1 MATVRKLVTSWGFNV
16 DFGKLN
22 RLDNRMLSVKRSA
35 SYASLAIT
43 SIATAFVGLAR
54 EGDTLEKTEIAMQA
68 FADSSEEAKKN
79 MKDIL
84 EFAKK
89 TPMHL
94 ADVLSAS
101 KQILAFQFE
110 GIPLIDMLE
119 KVAAVSSAFGTDS
132 QTTLRFLK
140 AISDIQSKAALG
152 AEEKRQLINLNI
164 PIMRQLAED
173 FAGGDREKLEDI
185 ISKRGITFD
194 RFYSSL
200 ETMAGPEGKFGKL
213 LEKMKDTLGGS
224 TIILMNRIRLLIKEV
239 GQEFL
244 PEAKQM
250 VKEAIKFVTVNEKLI
265 KENLVKFFRALG
277 DSAEILIQAFKTLYF
292 IVRPLVN
299 SLGGLENTLKI
310 LSFILGARL
319 IVSGLTAIG
328 TALKFIGGTVIVK
341 GLSSIVTSLKFIK
354 GLKLTAFISGL
365 SKVNIILGAI
375 AAGMLLIA
383 DEFRVFKEGGKTLIP
398 FQKIIDSFNNAIN
411 NFRKFKERLNK
422 EKIAETPGNGLS
434 NIANTFRAHPY
445 STLKRFNNN
454 NTPNNNNVTANIN
467 VNVPEGADANNIGNI
482 VKNYVVDVFDTYL
495 NVTSTSNVGAYSQ

>member
-54 EGDTLEKTEIAMQA
+54 EGDSLDKTEITMHA

-94 ADVLSAS
+94 QDVLSAS

-110 GIPLIDMLE
+110 NVPLIDMLE
-119 KVAAVSSAFGTDS
+119 KVAAVSAAFGTDNQS
-132 QTTLRFLK
+132 TLRFLK
-140 AISDIQSKAALG
+140 AISDIQSKGALG

-185 ISKRGITFD
+185 ISKRGVTFD
-194 RFYSSL
+194 KFYASL
-200 ETMAGPEGKFGKL
+200 EKMAGPEGKFGKL
-213 LEKMKDTLGGS
+213 LEKMKDTLSGS
-224 TIILMNRIRLLIKEV
+224 TIILTNRIRLLIKEV

-250 VKEAIKFVTVNEKLI
+250 VKEAIEFVTVNEKLI
-265 KENLVKFFRALG
+265 KQNLVKFFRALG
-277 DSAEILIQAFKTLYF
+277 DSAKILIQAFKTLYF
-292 IVRPLVN
+292 MVKPLVN
-299 SLGGLENTLKI
+299 LLGGLENTLRI
-310 LSFILGARL
+310 LSFLLGARL
-319 IVSGLTAIG
+319 IVSGLNAIG
-328 TALKFIGGTVIVK
+328 TALKFMT
-341 GLSSIVTSLKFIK
+341 
-354 GLKLTAFISGL
+354 GLKLTGFIASL
-365 SKVNIILGAI
+365 STINVLLGAI
-375 AAGMLLIA
+375 AGSILLIA
-383 DEFRVFKEGGKTLIP
+383 DEIRVFKEGGETLIP
-398 FQKIIDSFNNAIN
+398 FQKIIDSFNETFSNFKRLKQESIKTTGRILNILGQGALAAQSSMPFTYGKGN
-411 NFRKFKERLNK
+411 N
-422 EKIAETPGNGLS
+422 TS
-434 NIANTFRAHPY
+434 
-445 STLKRFNNN
+445 NNN
-454 NTPNNNNVTANIN
+454 LTANIN
-467 VNVPEGADANNIGNI
+467 VSIPEGASLPDVGSTIRD
-482 VKNYVVDVFDTYL
+482 YVTESFNTFMDRKLVL
-495 NVTSTSNVGAYSQ
+495 TSTSNVGAYSQWVF

>member
-1 MATVRKLVTSWGFNV
+1 VATVRKLVTSWGFNV

-35 SYASLAIT
+35 GYASLAIT

-54 EGDTLEKTEIAMQA
+54 EGDSLEKTEIAMQA

-94 ADVLSAS
+94 NDVLSAS

-119 KVAAVSSAFGTDS
+119 KVSAVSTAFGADS

-140 AISDIQSKAALG
+140 AVSDIQSKGALG

-164 PIMRQLAED
+164 PIMKQLAED
-173 FAGGDREKLEDI
+173 YTGGDREKLEKM
-185 ISKRGITFD
+185 ISQRGVTFD
-194 RFYSSL
+194 KFYASL
-200 ETMAGPEGKFGKL
+200 EKMAGPEGKFGKL
-213 LEKMKDTLGGS
+213 LQKMSGTLGGS

-250 VKEAIKFVTVNEKLI
+250 VKEAIEFVTVNEKLI

-277 DSAEILIQAFKTLYF
+277 DSAKILIQAFKTLYF
-292 IVRPLVN
+292 MVRPLVDL
-299 SLGGLENTLKI
+299 LGGLENTLRI
-310 LSFILGARL
+310 LSFLLGARL
-319 IVSGLTAIG
+319 IVSGLNAIG
-328 TALKFIGGTVIVK
+328 TALKFMT
-341 GLSSIVTSLKFIK
+341 GLKLISSLSKIKKFMT
-354 GLKLTAFISGL
+354 GLKLTGFISSL
-365 SKVNIILGAI
+365 SKINALLGLI
-375 AAGMLLIA
+375 AGSILLIA

-398 FQKIIDSFNNAIN
+398 FQKIIDSFNKGVSD
-411 NFRKFKERLNK
+411 FKKFKEK
-422 EKIAETPGNGLS
+422 KQETR
-434 NIANTFRAHPY
+434 NIALNNISNAYRANPY
-445 STLKRFNNN
+445 SMVNRFNNPN
-454 NTPNNNNVTANIN
+454 NPNNNNVTANIN
-467 VNVPEGADANNIGNI
+467 VTVPEGSDANNIANS
-482 VKNYVVDVFDTYL
+482 VKNYVSDVFDTFL